1 MKAKKLRQ
9 LYLDFFKNK
18 NHKIVDSAPIVIKN
32 DPSLMFTN
40 AGMNQFKDVFLGY
53 SKRRDL
59 RVANT
64 QKCLRVSG
72 KHNDLEEVGHDTYHH
87 TMFEMLGSWSFGD
100 YFKEETISWA
110 WEFLTEV
117 CKLDKDRF
125 YVTIYEGSKEDKV
138 DRDNDAFNIWS
149 KLVQQSNILEGNK
162 NDNFWE
168 MGQVGP
174 CGPCSEI
181 HYDNRTEIE
190 RNKIS
195 GADLV
200 NKDHPQ
206 VIEIWNLVFMQYNR
220 LATGKL
226 LELPCQHV
234 DTGMGFERLAMITQG
249 VQSNYET
256 DLFQPIIQQIAKMS
270 NRVYGNNEKDDI
282 ALRVI
287 ADHLRAIVFTIAD
300 GQLPSNTKAG
310 YVIRRILRRAV
321 RYGYTFLDFKKPFI
335 YSLVPILIENYANQ
349 FKELI
354 SQKELITE
362 VIKNEEESFFTTLK
376 QGMDILSS
384 TIKNS
389 NSKKISGKKVFELYD
404 TFGFP
409 VDLTSLILN
418 ENDCSFDHKEFEI
431 ALQKQKDRSRKASEN
446 EKEDWIILKNDS
458 SHSFIGY
465 NQLDAKVLITR
476 YRKVTEK
483 NKTSYDVVFNQTP
496 FYAEAGGQI
505 GDTGRIKL
513 NDKDI
518 NIFNTVKE
526 NNLIIHKLKELPKKL
541 DEELHVQVDKQKR
554 DACSRNH
561 SATHLL
567 HESLRKRLGNHVT
580 QKGSLVNSN
589 HLRFDFSHFS
599 HLSDEELKAIE
610 YDVNQ
615 KILQNILI
623 NEQNISLDEAK
634 EQDVLML
641 FGEKYDNQVRMI
653 QFAASKELCGGTH
666 VKSTSEIGLFKI
678 ISEGSV
684 SAGTRRLE
692 AITGMQV
699 IDNINKYKSKIDE
712 LEKELKSKTLLVTVK
727 QLLQKNKS
735 LEKELTILKLNN
747 NKILAKELLS
757 SAIQFKGI
765 RLIKKEVDLDAKSMK
780 DISFSLKNEKKLI
793 VLLASRVSGR
803 VILTLMISNDLVV
816 KEYNAN
822 KMINILAE
830 YIEGSGGGQPFYATA
845 GGKNTKGL
853 LMYLKILMNY
863 YSFNI

>member
-18 NHKIVDSAPIVIKN
+18 NHKIVDSAPIVIKD

-53 SKRRDL
+53 SKTRDL

-100 YFKEETISWA
+100 YFKEEAITWA
-110 WEFLTEV
+110 WEFLVEV

-138 DRDNDAFNIWS
+138 GRDNEAFNIWS
-149 KLVQQSNILEGNK
+149 KLIHQNNILEGNK

-200 NKDHPQ
+200 NKDHPH

-226 LELPCQHV
+226 SELPCQHV

-249 VQSNYET
+249 VQSNYDT

-335 YSLVPILIENYANQ
+335 YSLVPILIENYSDQ

-389 NSKKISGKKVFELYD
+389 KSKKISGKKVFELYD

-418 ENDCSFDHKEFEI
+418 ENDCSFDHKEFEM
-431 ALQKQKDRSRKASEN
+431 ALQKQKDRSKKASEN
-446 EKEDWIILKNDS
+446 EKEDWIIFDSDS

-465 NQLDAKVLITR
+465 NHLDAKVLITR

-496 FYAEAGGQI
+496 FYAEGGGQI

-518 NIFNTVKE
+518 NILNTVKE
-526 NNLIIHKLKELPKKL
+526 NNLIIHKVKELPKKL

-567 HESLRKRLGNHVT
+567 HESLRKRLGDHVT

-589 HLRFDFSHFS
+589 NLRFDFSHFS
-599 HLSDEELKAIE
+599 SLNDEELKAIE

-615 KILQNILI
+615 KILQNILL

-634 EQDVLML
+634 KQDVLML

-653 QFAASKELCGGTH
+653 QFDTSKELCGGTH
-666 VKSTSEIGLFKI
+666 VNSTSEIGLFKI
-678 ISEGSV
+678 ISEGSI
-684 SAGTRRLE
+684 SAGTRRIE
-692 AITGMQV
+692 AITGMKV
-699 IDNINKYKSKIDE
+699 IEYINKYKTKIDE
-712 LEKELKSKTLLVTVK
+712 LERELKSKTLLVTVK
-727 QLLQKNKS
+727 QLLNKNKS
-735 LEKELTILKLNN
+735 LEKDLIKLKLNN

-757 SAIQFKGI
+757 SAFK
-765 RLIKKEVDLDAKSMK
+765 
-780 DISFSLKNEKKLI
+780 LK
-793 VLLASRVSGR
+793 VS
-803 VILTLMISNDLVV
+803 D
-816 KEYNAN
+816 
-822 KMINILAE
+822 
-830 YIEGSGGGQPFYATA
+830 
-845 GGKNTKGL
+845 
-853 LMYLKILMNY
+853 
-863 YSFNI
+863 

>member
-100 YFKEETISWA
+100 YFKDEAITWA

-117 CKLDKDRF
+117 CMLDKDRF

-168 MGQVGP
+168 MGPVGP

-226 LELPCQHV
+226 SELPCQHV

-335 YSLVPILIENYANQ
+335 FSLVPILIENYSNQ

-362 VIKNEEESFFTTLK
+362 VIKSEEESFFITLK
-376 QGMDILSS
+376 QGMDILGS

-389 NSKKISGKKVFELYD
+389 KSKKISGKKVFELYD

-409 VDLTSLILN
+409 VDLTSLILS
-418 ENDCSFDHKEFEI
+418 ENNCSFDHKEFDT
-431 ALQKQKDRSRKASEN
+431 ALQKQKDRSKKASEY

-465 NQLDAKVLITR
+465 NQLDAKVVITR

-483 NKTSYDVVFNQTP
+483 HKTSYDVVFNQTP
-496 FYAEAGGQI
+496 FYAEGGGQI

-526 NNLIIHKLKELPKKL
+526 NNLIIHKLNELPKEL
-541 DEELHVQVDKQKR
+541 DEELYVQVDKQKR

-599 HLSDEELKAIE
+599 PLSGEELKAIE

-666 VKSTSEIGLFKI
+666 VNSTSEIGLFKI

-712 LEKELKSKTLLVTVK
+712 LERELKSKTLLVTVK

-735 LEKELTILKLNN
+735 LEKDLTILKLNN

-830 YIEGSGGGQPFYATA
+830 HIEGSGGGQPFYATA

-853 LMYLKILMNY
+853 VSVFK
-863 YSFNI
+863 NIDELL

>member
-9 LYLDFFKNK
+9 SYLDFFKNK
-18 NHKIVDSAPIVIKN
+18 NHKIVDSAPIVIKD

-53 SKRRDL
+53 SKTRDL

-100 YFKEETISWA
+100 YFKEEAITWA
-110 WEFLTEV
+110 WEFLIEV
-117 CKLDKDRF
+117 CKLEKDRF
-125 YVTIYEGSKEDKV
+125 YVTIYEGSEEDMV
-138 DRDNDAFNIWS
+138 DRDNEAFNIWS
-149 KLVQQSNILEGNK
+149 KLVKQSNILEGNK

-181 HYDNRTEIE
+181 HYDNRSEIE
-190 RNKIS
+190 RKKIS

-200 NKDHPQ
+200 NKDHPH

-226 LELPCQHV
+226 SVLPCQHV

-249 VQSNYET
+249 VQSNYDT

-270 NRVYGNNEKDDI
+270 NRVYGDNEKDDI

-321 RYGYTFLDFKKPFI
+321 RYGYTFLDLKNPFI

-349 FKELI
+349 YKELI
-354 SQKELITE
+354 SQEELIIE

-376 QGMDILSS
+376 QGLDILST

-418 ENDCSFDHKEFEI
+418 ENDCSFDHKEFEM

-446 EKEDWIILKNDS
+446 EKEDWTIFDSDS
-458 SHSFIGY
+458 SQSFIGY
-465 NQLDAKVLITR
+465 SHLDAKVLITR

-483 NKTSYDVVFNQTP
+483 NKISYDIVFNQTP
-496 FYAEAGGQI
+496 FYAEGGGQI

-526 NNLIIHKLKELPKKL
+526 NNLIIHKVKELPKRL
-541 DEELHVQVDKQKR
+541 DEELYIQVDKQKR

-567 HESLRKRLGNHVT
+567 HESLRKRLGDHVT
-580 QKGSLVNSN
+580 QKGSLVTSSY
-589 HLRFDFSHFS
+589 LRFDFSHFS
-599 HLSDEELKAIE
+599 ALSGEELKAIE

-634 EQDVLML
+634 DQDVLML

-653 QFAASKELCGGTH
+653 QFGTSKELCGGTH
-666 VKSTSEIGLFKI
+666 VYSTSEIGLFKI
-678 ISEGSV
+678 TSEGSI
-684 SAGTRRLE
+684 SAGTRRVE
-692 AITGMQV
+692 AITAMEV
-699 IDNINKYKSKIDE
+699 IDYINKYKTKIDD
-712 LEKELKSKTLLVTVK
+712 LEKELKTKTLLATVK
-727 QLLQKNKS
+727 QLLNKNKS
-735 LEKELTILKLNN
+735 LEKDLTKLKLNN
-747 NKILAKELLS
+747 NRILAKELLS
-757 SAIQFKGI
+757 SAIKVKGI

-780 DISFSLKNEKKLI
+780 DISFSLKNEKELI
-793 VLLASRVSGR
+793 VLLSSRDSRG

-830 YIEGSGGGQPFYATA
+830 YIDGSGGGQPFYATA
-845 GGKNTKGL
+845 GGKNINGIANVFENVNEL
-853 LMYLKILMNY
+853 I
-863 YSFNI
+863 

>member
-100 YFKEETISWA
+100 YFKDEAITWA

-117 CKLDKDRF
+117 CMLDKDRF

-168 MGQVGP
+168 MGPVGP

-226 LELPCQHV
+226 SELPCQHV

-335 YSLVPILIENYANQ
+335 FSLVPILIENYSNQ

-362 VIKNEEESFFTTLK
+362 VIKSEEESFFITLK
-376 QGMDILSS
+376 QGMDILGS

-389 NSKKISGKKVFELYD
+389 KSKKISGKKVFELYD

-409 VDLTSLILN
+409 VDLTSLILS
-418 ENDCSFDHKEFEI
+418 ENNCSFDHKEFDT
-431 ALQKQKDRSRKASEN
+431 ALQKQKDRSKKASEY

-465 NQLDAKVLITR
+465 NQLDAKVVITR

-483 NKTSYDVVFNQTP
+483 HKTSYDVVFNQTP
-496 FYAEAGGQI
+496 FYAEGGGQI

-526 NNLIIHKLKELPKKL
+526 NNLIIHKLNELPKEL
-541 DEELHVQVDKQKR
+541 DEELYVQVDKQKR

-599 HLSDEELKAIE
+599 PLSGEELKAIE

-666 VKSTSEIGLFKI
+666 VNSTSEIGLFKI

-712 LEKELKSKTLLVTVK
+712 LERELKSKTLLVTVK

-735 LEKELTILKLNN
+735 LEKDLTILKLNN

-803 VILTLMISNDLVV
+803 VILTLMISNDLVE

-830 YIEGSGGGQPFYATA
+830 HIEGSGGGQPFYATA

-853 LMYLKILMNY
+853 VSVFK
-863 YSFNI
+863 NIDELL

>member
-40 AGMNQFKDVFLGY
+40 AGMNQFKDIFLGY

-100 YFKEETISWA
+100 YFKDETISWA

-220 LATGKL
+220 LASGKL

-234 DTGMGFERLAMITQG
+234 DTGMGLERLAMITQG

-335 YSLVPILIENYANQ
+335 FSLVPILIENYSDQ
-349 FKELI
+349 FKELV
-354 SQKELITE
+354 SQKKLITE

-376 QGMDILSS
+376 QGMDILGS

-389 NSKKISGKKVFELYD
+389 KSKKISGKKVFELYD

-418 ENDCSFDHKEFEI
+418 ENNCSFDHKEFDI
-431 ALQKQKDRSRKASEN
+431 ALQKQKDRSKKASEY

-465 NQLDAKVLITR
+465 AHLDAKVLITR
-476 YRKVTEK
+476 YRKVTER

-496 FYAEAGGQI
+496 FYAEGGGQI

-541 DEELHVQVDKQKR
+541 DEELYVQVDKQKR

-599 HLSDEELKAIE
+599 PLSVEELKAIE

-641 FGEKYDNQVRMI
+641 FGEKYNNQVRMI

-666 VKSTSEIGLFKI
+666 VNSTSEIGLFKI

-699 IDNINKYKSKIDE
+699 IENINKYKSKIDE
-712 LEKELKSKTLLVTVK
+712 LERELKSKTLLATVK
-727 QLLQKNKS
+727 QLIQKNKS
-735 LEKELTILKLNN
+735 LEKDLTKLKLNN

-765 RLIKKEVDLDAKSMK
+765 QLIKKEVDLDAKSMK

-822 KMINILAE
+822 KIINILAE
-830 YIEGSGGGQPFYATA
+830 HIEGSGGGQPFYATA

-853 LMYLKILMNY
+853 VSVFK
-863 YSFNI
+863 NIDELL

>member
-53 SKRRDL
+53 SNRRDL

-100 YFKEETISWA
+100 YFKDEAITWA

-117 CKLDKDRF
+117 CMLDKDRF

-168 MGQVGP
+168 MGPVGP

-226 LELPCQHV
+226 SELPCQHV

-335 YSLVPILIENYANQ
+335 FSLVPILIENYSNQ

-362 VIKNEEESFFTTLK
+362 VIKSEEESFFITLK
-376 QGMDILSS
+376 QGMDILGS

-389 NSKKISGKKVFELYD
+389 KSKKISGKKVFELYD

-409 VDLTSLILN
+409 VDLTSLILS
-418 ENDCSFDHKEFEI
+418 ENNCSFDHKEFDT
-431 ALQKQKDRSRKASEN
+431 ALQKQKDRSKKASEY

-465 NQLDAKVLITR
+465 NQLDAKVVITR

-496 FYAEAGGQI
+496 FYAEGGGQI

-526 NNLIIHKLKELPKKL
+526 NNLIIHKLKELPKEL
-541 DEELHVQVDKQKR
+541 DEELYVQVDKQKR

-599 HLSDEELKAIE
+599 PLSGEELKAIE

-666 VKSTSEIGLFKI
+666 VNSTSEIGLFKI

-684 SAGTRRLE
+684 SAGTRRIE

-712 LEKELKSKTLLVTVK
+712 LEKELKSKTLLATVK

-735 LEKELTILKLNN
+735 LEKDLTILKLNN

-757 SAIQFKGI
+757 SAIQFRGI

-830 YIEGSGGGQPFYATA
+830 HIEGSGGGQPFYATA

-853 LMYLKILMNY
+853 VSVFK
-863 YSFNI
+863 NIDELL

>member
-9 LYLDFFKNK
+9 SYLDFFKNK
-18 NHKIVDSAPIVIKN
+18 NHKIVDSAPIVIKD

-53 SKRRDL
+53 SKIRDL

-100 YFKEETISWA
+100 YFKEEAITWA
-110 WEFLTEV
+110 WEFLIEV

-125 YVTIYEGSKEDKV
+125 YVTIYEGSDEDMV
-138 DRDNDAFNIWS
+138 ERDNEAFNIWS

-181 HYDNRTEIE
+181 HYDNRSEIE
-190 RNKIS
+190 RNKFS

-200 NKDHPQ
+200 NKDHPH

-220 LATGKL
+220 LASGKL
-226 LELPCQHV
+226 SVLPCQHV

-249 VQSNYET
+249 VQSNYDT

-270 NRVYGNNEKDDI
+270 NRVYGDNEKDDI

-321 RYGYTFLDFKKPFI
+321 RYGYTFLDIKKPFI

-349 FKELI
+349 YKELI
-354 SQKELITE
+354 SQEELIIE

-376 QGMDILSS
+376 QGLDILSS

-389 NSKKISGKKVFELYD
+389 KSKKISGKKVFELYD

-418 ENDCSFDHKEFEI
+418 ENDCIFDRKEFEM
-431 ALQKQKDRSRKASEN
+431 ALQKQKDRSRKASES
-446 EKEDWIILKNDS
+446 EKEDWTIFDSDS

-465 NQLDAKVLITR
+465 AHLDAKVLITR

-483 NKTSYDVVFNQTP
+483 NKISYDIVFDQTP
-496 FYAEAGGQI
+496 FYAEGGGQI

-526 NNLIIHKLKELPKKL
+526 NNLIIHKVKELPKRL
-541 DEELHVQVDKQKR
+541 NEVLHVQVDKQKR

-567 HESLRKRLGNHVT
+567 HESLRKRLGDHVT

-589 HLRFDFSHFS
+589 YLRFDFSHFS
-599 HLSDEELKAIE
+599 SVNDEELKAIE

-615 KILQNILI
+615 KILQNILL

-641 FGEKYDNQVRMI
+641 FGEKYDNKVRMI
-653 QFAASKELCGGTH
+653 QFGTSKELCGGTH
-666 VKSTSEIGLFKI
+666 VNSTSEIGLFKI
-678 ISEGSV
+678 TSEGSI

-692 AITGMQV
+692 AITGMEV
-699 IDNINKYKSKIDE
+699 IDYINKYKTKIDD
-712 LEKELKSKTLLVTVK
+712 LEKELKTKTLLATVK
-727 QLLQKNKS
+727 QLINKNKS
-735 LEKELTILKLNN
+735 LEKDLTKLKHNDN
-747 NKILAKELLS
+747 RILAKELLS
-757 SAIQFKGI
+757 SAVQVKGI

-780 DISFSLKNEKKLI
+780 DISFSLKNEKELI
-793 VLLASRVSGR
+793 ILLASRVSGK
-803 VILTLMISNDLVV
+803 VILTLMISNDLVA
-816 KEYNAN
+816 KEYKAN

-830 YIEGSGGGQPFYATA
+830 HIEGSGGGQPFYATA
-845 GGKNTKGL
+845 GGKNISGIVNAFENVNEL
-853 LMYLKILMNY
+853 I
-863 YSFNI
+863 

>member
-9 LYLDFFKNK
+9 SYLDFFKNK
-18 NHKIVDSAPIVIKN
+18 NHKIVDSAPIVIKD

-53 SKRRDL
+53 SKTRDL

-100 YFKEETISWA
+100 YFKEEAITWA
-110 WEFLTEV
+110 WEFLIEV
-117 CKLDKDRF
+117 CKLEKDRF
-125 YVTIYEGSKEDKV
+125 YVTIYEGSEEDMV
-138 DRDNDAFNIWS
+138 DRDNEAFNIWS
-149 KLVQQSNILEGNK
+149 KLVKQSNILEGNK

-181 HYDNRTEIE
+181 HYDNRSEIE
-190 RNKIS
+190 RKKIS

-200 NKDHPQ
+200 NKDHPH

-226 LELPCQHV
+226 SVLPCQHV
-234 DTGMGFERLAMITQG
+234 DTGMGFERLAMITQS
-249 VQSNYET
+249 VQSNYDT

-270 NRVYGNNEKDDI
+270 NRVYGDNEKDDI

-321 RYGYTFLDFKKPFI
+321 RYGYTFLELKKPFI

-349 FKELI
+349 YKELI
-354 SQKELITE
+354 SQEELIIE

-376 QGMDILSS
+376 QGLDILST

-418 ENDCSFDHKEFEI
+418 ENDCIFDHKEFEM

-446 EKEDWIILKNDS
+446 EKEDWTIFDSDS

-465 NQLDAKVLITR
+465 SHLDAKVLITR

-483 NKTSYDVVFNQTP
+483 NKISYDIVFNQTP
-496 FYAEAGGQI
+496 FYAEGGGQI

-518 NIFNTVKE
+518 NILNTVKE
-526 NNLIIHKLKELPKKL
+526 NNLIIHKVKELPKRL
-541 DEELHVQVDKQKR
+541 DEELYIQVDKQKR

-567 HESLRKRLGNHVT
+567 HESLRKRLGDHVT
-580 QKGSLVNSN
+580 QKGSLVTSN
-589 HLRFDFSHFS
+589 YLRFDFSHFS
-599 HLSDEELKAIE
+599 ALSGEELKAIE

-634 EQDVLML
+634 DQDVLML

-653 QFAASKELCGGTH
+653 QFGTSKELCGGTH
-666 VKSTSEIGLFKI
+666 VRSTSEIGLFKI
-678 ISEGSV
+678 TSEGSV
-684 SAGTRRLE
+684 SAGTRRVE
-692 AITGMQV
+692 AITAMEV
-699 IDNINKYKSKIDE
+699 IDYINKYKTKIDD
-712 LEKELKSKTLLVTVK
+712 LEKELKTKTLLATVK
-727 QLLQKNKS
+727 QLLNKNKS
-735 LEKELTILKLNN
+735 LEKDLTKLKLNN
-747 NKILAKELLS
+747 NRILAKELLS
-757 SAIQFKGI
+757 SAIKVKGI

-793 VLLASRVSGR
+793 VLLSSRNSRG

-830 YIEGSGGGQPFYATA
+830 YIDGSGGGQPFYATA
-845 GGKNTKGL
+845 GGKNINGIANVFENVNEL
-853 LMYLKILMNY
+853 I
-863 YSFNI
+863 

>member
-100 YFKEETISWA
+100 YFKDEAITWA

-117 CKLDKDRF
+117 CMLDKDRF

-168 MGQVGP
+168 MGPVGP

-220 LATGKL
+220 LASGKL

-234 DTGMGFERLAMITQG
+234 DTGMGLERLAMITQG

-335 YSLVPILIENYANQ
+335 FSLVPILIENYSDQ
-349 FKELI
+349 FKELV

-362 VIKNEEESFFTTLK
+362 VIKNEEESFFITLK

-389 NSKKISGKKVFELYD
+389 KSKKISGKKVFELYD

-418 ENDCSFDHKEFEI
+418 ENNCSFDHKEFDI
-431 ALQKQKDRSRKASEN
+431 ALQKQKDRSKKASEY

-465 NQLDAKVLITR
+465 NQLDAKVVITR

-496 FYAEAGGQI
+496 FYAEGGGQI

-526 NNLIIHKLKELPKKL
+526 NNLIIHKLKELPKEL
-541 DEELHVQVDKQKR
+541 DEELYVQVDKQKR

-567 HESLRKRLGNHVT
+567 HESLRKRLT
-580 QKGSLVNSN
+580 
-589 HLRFDFSHFS
+589 
-599 HLSDEELKAIE
+599 LK
-610 YDVNQ
+610 
-615 KILQNILI
+615 
-623 NEQNISLDEAK
+623 
-634 EQDVLML
+634 
-641 FGEKYDNQVRMI
+641 
-653 QFAASKELCGGTH
+653 
-666 VKSTSEIGLFKI
+666 
-678 ISEGSV
+678 
-684 SAGTRRLE
+684 
-692 AITGMQV
+692 
-699 IDNINKYKSKIDE
+699 
-712 LEKELKSKTLLVTVK
+712 
-727 QLLQKNKS
+727 
-735 LEKELTILKLNN
+735 
-747 NKILAKELLS
+747 
-757 SAIQFKGI
+757 
-765 RLIKKEVDLDAKSMK
+765 
-780 DISFSLKNEKKLI
+780 
-793 VLLASRVSGR
+793 
-803 VILTLMISNDLVV
+803 
-816 KEYNAN
+816 
-822 KMINILAE
+822 
-830 YIEGSGGGQPFYATA
+830 
-845 GGKNTKGL
+845 
-853 LMYLKILMNY
+853 
-863 YSFNI
+863 

>member
-53 SKRRDL
+53 SNRRDL

-100 YFKEETISWA
+100 YFKDEAITWA

-117 CKLDKDRF
+117 CMLDKDRF

-168 MGQVGP
+168 MGPVGP

-226 LELPCQHV
+226 SELPCQHV

-335 YSLVPILIENYANQ
+335 FSLVPILIENYSNQ

-362 VIKNEEESFFTTLK
+362 VIKSEEESFFITLK
-376 QGMDILSS
+376 QGMDILGS

-389 NSKKISGKKVFELYD
+389 KSKKISGKKVFELYD

-409 VDLTSLILN
+409 VDLTSLILS
-418 ENDCSFDHKEFEI
+418 ENNCSFDHKEFDT
-431 ALQKQKDRSRKASEN
+431 ALQKQKDRSKKASEY

-465 NQLDAKVLITR
+465 NQLDAKVVITR

-496 FYAEAGGQI
+496 FYAEGGGQI

-526 NNLIIHKLKELPKKL
+526 NNLIIHKLKELPKEL
-541 DEELHVQVDKQKR
+541 DEELYVQVDKQKR

-599 HLSDEELKAIE
+599 PLSGEELKAIE

-666 VKSTSEIGLFKI
+666 VNSTSEIGLFKI

-712 LEKELKSKTLLVTVK
+712 LEKELKSKTLLATVK

-735 LEKELTILKLNN
+735 LEKDLTILKLNN

-757 SAIQFKGI
+757 SAIQFRGI

-830 YIEGSGGGQPFYATA
+830 HIEGSGGGQPFYATA

-853 LMYLKILMNY
+853 VSVFK
-863 YSFNI
+863 NIDELL

>member
-53 SKRRDL
+53 SNRRDL

-100 YFKEETISWA
+100 YFKDEAITWA

-117 CKLDKDRF
+117 CMLDKDRF

-168 MGQVGP
+168 MGPVGP

-226 LELPCQHV
+226 SELPCQHV

-335 YSLVPILIENYANQ
+335 FSLVPILIENYSNQ

-362 VIKNEEESFFTTLK
+362 VIKSEEESFFITLK
-376 QGMDILSS
+376 QGMDILGS

-389 NSKKISGKKVFELYD
+389 KSKKISGKKVFELYD

-409 VDLTSLILN
+409 VDLTSLILS
-418 ENDCSFDHKEFEI
+418 ENNCSFDHKEFDT
-431 ALQKQKDRSRKASEN
+431 ALQKQKDRSKKASEY

-465 NQLDAKVLITR
+465 NQLDAKVVITR

-496 FYAEAGGQI
+496 FYAEGGGQI

-526 NNLIIHKLKELPKKL
+526 NNLIIHKLKELPKEL
-541 DEELHVQVDKQKR
+541 DEELYVQVDKQKR

-599 HLSDEELKAIE
+599 PLSGEELKAIE

-666 VKSTSEIGLFKI
+666 VNSTSEIGLFKI

-684 SAGTRRLE
+684 SAGTRRIE

-712 LEKELKSKTLLVTVK
+712 LEKELKSKTLLATVK

-735 LEKELTILKLNN
+735 LEKDLTILKLNN

-830 YIEGSGGGQPFYATA
+830 HIEGSGGGQPFYATA

-853 LMYLKILMNY
+853 VSVFK
-863 YSFNI
+863 NIDELL

>member
-53 SKRRDL
+53 SNRRDL

-100 YFKEETISWA
+100 YFKDEAITWA

-117 CKLDKDRF
+117 CMLDKDRF

-168 MGQVGP
+168 MGPVGP

-226 LELPCQHV
+226 SELPCQHV

-335 YSLVPILIENYANQ
+335 FSLVPILIENYSNQ

-362 VIKNEEESFFTTLK
+362 VIKSEEESFFITLK
-376 QGMDILSS
+376 QGMDILGS

-389 NSKKISGKKVFELYD
+389 KSKKISGKKVFELYD

-409 VDLTSLILN
+409 VDLTSLILS
-418 ENDCSFDHKEFEI
+418 ENNCSFDHKEFDT
-431 ALQKQKDRSRKASEN
+431 ALQKQKDRSKKASEY

-465 NQLDAKVLITR
+465 NQLDAKVVITR

-496 FYAEAGGQI
+496 FYAEGGGQI

-526 NNLIIHKLKELPKKL
+526 NNLIIHKLKELPKEL
-541 DEELHVQVDKQKR
+541 DEELYVQVDKQKR

-599 HLSDEELKAIE
+599 PLSGEELKAIE

-666 VKSTSEIGLFKI
+666 VNSTSEIGLFKI

-699 IDNINKYKSKIDE
+699 IENINKYKSKIDE
-712 LEKELKSKTLLVTVK
+712 LEKELKSKTLLATVK

-735 LEKELTILKLNN
+735 LEKDLTILKLNN

-757 SAIQFKGI
+757 SAIQFRGI

-830 YIEGSGGGQPFYATA
+830 HIEGSGGGQPFYATA

-853 LMYLKILMNY
+853 VGVFK
-863 YSFNI
+863 NIDELL

>member
-100 YFKEETISWA
+100 YFKDEAITWA

-117 CKLDKDRF
+117 CMLDKDRF

-168 MGQVGP
+168 MGPVGP

-226 LELPCQHV
+226 SELPCQHV

-335 YSLVPILIENYANQ
+335 FSLVPILIENYSNQ

-362 VIKNEEESFFTTLK
+362 VIKSEEESFFITLK
-376 QGMDILSS
+376 QGMDILGS

-389 NSKKISGKKVFELYD
+389 KSKKISGKKVFELYD

-409 VDLTSLILN
+409 VDLTSLILS
-418 ENDCSFDHKEFEI
+418 ENNCSFDHKEFDT
-431 ALQKQKDRSRKASEN
+431 ALQKQKDRSKKASEY

-465 NQLDAKVLITR
+465 NQLDAKVVITR

-496 FYAEAGGQI
+496 FYAEGGGQI

-526 NNLIIHKLKELPKKL
+526 NNLIIHKLKELPKEL
-541 DEELHVQVDKQKR
+541 DEELYVQVDKQKR

-580 QKGSLVNSN
+580 QKGSLVNNN

-599 HLSDEELKAIE
+599 PLSGEELKAIE

-666 VKSTSEIGLFKI
+666 VNSTSEIGLFKI

-712 LEKELKSKTLLVTVK
+712 LERELKSKTLLATVK

-735 LEKELTILKLNN
+735 LEKDLTILKLNN

-830 YIEGSGGGQPFYATA
+830 HIEGSGGGQPFYATA

-853 LMYLKILMNY
+853 VSVFK
-863 YSFNI
+863 NIDELL

>member
-40 AGMNQFKDVFLGY
+40 AGMNQFKDIFLGY

-100 YFKEETISWA
+100 YFKDEAITWA

-117 CKLDKDRF
+117 CMLDKDRF

-220 LATGKL
+220 LASGKL

-234 DTGMGFERLAMITQG
+234 DTGMGLERLAMITQG

-335 YSLVPILIENYANQ
+335 FSLVPILIENYSDQ
-349 FKELI
+349 FKELV

-376 QGMDILSS
+376 QGMDILGS

-389 NSKKISGKKVFELYD
+389 KSKKISGKKVFELYD

-418 ENDCSFDHKEFEI
+418 ENNCSFDHKEFDI
-431 ALQKQKDRSRKASEN
+431 ALQKQKDRSKKASEY

-465 NQLDAKVLITR
+465 AHLDAKVLITR

-541 DEELHVQVDKQKR
+541 DEELYVQVDKQKR

-567 HESLRKRLGNHVT
+567 HESLRKRLGNHVV

-599 HLSDEELKAIE
+599 PLSVEELKAIE

-641 FGEKYDNQVRMI
+641 FGEKYNNQVRMI
-653 QFAASKELCGGTH
+653 QFATSKELCGGTH
-666 VKSTSEIGLFKI
+666 VNSTSEIGLFKI

-699 IDNINKYKSKIDE
+699 IENINKYKSKIDE
-712 LEKELKSKTLLVTVK
+712 LERELKSKTLLATVK
-727 QLLQKNKS
+727 QLIQKNKS
-735 LEKELTILKLNN
+735 LEKDLTKLKLNN

-757 SAIQFKGI
+757 TAIQFKGI

-830 YIEGSGGGQPFYATA
+830 HIEGSGGGQPFYATA

-853 LMYLKILMNY
+853 VSVFK
-863 YSFNI
+863 NIDELL

>member
-100 YFKEETISWA
+100 YFKDEAITWA

-117 CKLDKDRF
+117 CMLDKDRF

-168 MGQVGP
+168 MGPVGP

-226 LELPCQHV
+226 SELPCQHV
-234 DTGMGFERLAMITQG
+234 DTGMGFERLAMITQD

-335 YSLVPILIENYANQ
+335 FSLVPILIENYSNQ

-362 VIKNEEESFFTTLK
+362 VIKSEEESFFITLK
-376 QGMDILSS
+376 QGMDILGS

-389 NSKKISGKKVFELYD
+389 KSKKISGKKVFELYD

-409 VDLTSLILN
+409 VDLTSLILS
-418 ENDCSFDHKEFEI
+418 ENNCSFDHKEFDT
-431 ALQKQKDRSRKASEN
+431 ALQKQKDRSKKASEY

-465 NQLDAKVLITR
+465 NQLDAKVVITR

-483 NKTSYDVVFNQTP
+483 HKTSYDVVFNQTP
-496 FYAEAGGQI
+496 FYAEGGGQI

-526 NNLIIHKLKELPKKL
+526 NNLIIHKLKELPKEL
-541 DEELHVQVDKQKR
+541 DEELYVQVDKQKR

-599 HLSDEELKAIE
+599 PLSGEELKAIE

-666 VKSTSEIGLFKI
+666 VNSTSEIGLFKI

-712 LEKELKSKTLLVTVK
+712 LERELKSKTLLVTVK

-735 LEKELTILKLNN
+735 LEKDLTILKLNN

-803 VILTLMISNDLVV
+803 VILTLMISNDLVE

-830 YIEGSGGGQPFYATA
+830 HIEGSGGGQPFYATA

-853 LMYLKILMNY
+853 VSVFK
-863 YSFNI
+863 NIDELL